1 MIRDS
6 TENQDSNKCSS
17 VEKKNDQNEEKN
29 QATEIAILRTS
40 FQLQQQVGAGK
51 CRHRCNLEKET
62 SLIC

>member
-17 VEKKNDQNEEKN
+17 VEKKNDQNEERN

-40 FQLQQQVGAGK
+40 FQLQQQVEQENAGIAA
-51 CRHRCNLEKET
+51 T
-62 SLIC
+62 W